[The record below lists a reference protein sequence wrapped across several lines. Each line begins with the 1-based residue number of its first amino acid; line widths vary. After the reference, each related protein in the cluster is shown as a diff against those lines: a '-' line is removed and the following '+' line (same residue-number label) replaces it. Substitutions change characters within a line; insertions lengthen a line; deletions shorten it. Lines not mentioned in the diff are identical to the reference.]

1 MIDALTMAADQADMN
16 CHPARTGLKP
26 KEAEEIRMT
35 CKIIEEVK
43 EEGKE
48 ERAVLAGRLLEE
60 SEWSIEKIARIAD
73 LPVEEVQQLQAAQI
87 ASTGGRPVEIVDQ

>member
-43 EEGKE
+43 EE
-48 ERAVLAGRLLEE
+48 ERAVFAGRLLEE
-60 SEWSIEKIARIAD
+60 SEWSIEKIARIAN

>member
-1 MIDALTMAADQADMN
+1 
-16 CHPARTGLKP
+16 
-26 KEAEEIRMT
+26 MT

-43 EEGKE
+43 EEVKEEGKEE
-48 ERAVLAGRLLEE
+48 ERAVFAGRLLEE
-60 SEWSIEKIARIAD
+60 SEWSIEKIARIAN

>member
-1 MIDALTMAADQADMN
+1 
-16 CHPARTGLKP
+16 
-26 KEAEEIRMT
+26 MT

>member
-1 MIDALTMAADQADMN
+1 MAADQADMN

-43 EEGKE
+43 EE
-48 ERAVLAGRLLEE
+48 ERAVFAGRLLEE
-60 SEWSIEKIARIAD
+60 SEWSIEKIARIAN

>member
-1 MIDALTMAADQADMN
+1 MIDAFTMAADQADMN

-43 EEGKE
+43 EE
-48 ERAVLAGRLLEE
+48 ERAVFAGRLLEE
-60 SEWSIEKIARIAD
+60 SEWSIEKIARIAN